1 MSRDENGSPARQYI
15 DILVLVDG
23 EYRPEARVWDDGR
36 FDADCGWARTLIGHS
51 LIDPLTGT
59 RQPRGPGLLRAIAS
73 RFNNGYVGTS
83 LGAAVRRAVPPY
95 LLPESHARRDPR

>member
-1 MSRDENGSPARQYI
+1 MNGDEKGTPARQYI

-36 FDADCGWARTLIGHS
+36 FDAPTGWARILIGHS
-51 LIDPLTGT
+51 LIDPVTGS

-83 LGAAVRRAVPPY
+83 QGAAVRRAVPAY
-95 LLPESHARRDPR
+95 LLPELPARRGSR